1 MRRYTLL
8 VLITSGAMLLFVG
21 ILTSTM
27 TLFYMSTVML
37 LMLLVMRIQAGL
49 ATKGLRFERVA
60 PGTIVA
66 GELIRMRIR
75 VWSSIRLRRPLLFI
89 EDDLPKDLLHPADT
103 RPLPVAP
110 DYEQAVETRYELRP
124 LKRGIY
130 RWSGIRVRST
140 DSLGIVTVSRRY
152 EASPME
158 LVVYPAQ
165 IPFGLDLVALSGW
178 GANQADQGRNRGTG
192 LEPRGV
198 REFRAGDSLRFVHWR
213 TTART
218 GQLQVKE
225 FETGFNTNLAI
236 LIQQTAGTEVGTGA
250 YTTLEAMCGHAA
262 YLADVMLQRGS
273 PIHLPNLEPPDVEMA
288 NSAEIR
294 YSQIARALAGARA
307 DRTEPFAFEVES
319 LIQRLLP
326 SMTVVLF
333 LSASEPGLAEAIR
346 RLSSHTS
353 VVALIYDVAQ
363 FQGAVSGRGILP
375 ATNADFLAE
384 IAAPTVAIRLMDNPY
399 ASETKAA

>member
-1 MRRYTLL
+1 M
-8 VLITSGAMLLFVG
+8 LITSGAMLLFVG
-21 ILTSTM
+21 VLTSTM

-37 LMLLVMRIQAGL
+37 LMLLAMRIQAGL

-66 GELIRMRIR
+66 GELIGMRIR

-89 EDDLPKDLLHPADT
+89 EDDLPKDLLHSADT

-130 RWSGIRVRST
+130 RWTGIRVRSS
-140 DSLGIVTVSRRY
+140 DSLGIVSVSRLY

-158 LVVYPAQ
+158 LIVYPAQ
-165 IPFGLDLVALSGW
+165 IPFGLDLVTLSGW
-178 GANQADQGRNRGTG
+178 GVNQADQGRNRGTG
-192 LEPRGV
+192 IEPRGV

-218 GQLQVKE
+218 AQLQVKE
-225 FETGFNTNLAI
+225 FETGFNTNLAL
-236 LIQQTAGTEVGTGA
+236 LIEQSLGSEAGAGA

-262 YLADVMLQRGS
+262 YLSDVMLQRGS
-273 PIHLPNLEPPDVEMA
+273 SIHLPNLEPRDFEMA

-294 YSQIARALAGARA
+294 YMQVAKALAGAKANRS
-307 DRTEPFAFEVES
+307 EPFAFEVES
-319 LIQRLLP
+319 LLERLMP

-333 LSASEPGLAEAIR
+333 ISAAEPRLADAIR
-346 RLSSHTS
+346 RLSSHAS
-353 VVALIYDVAQ
+353 VVALIYEANH
-363 FQGAVSGRGILP
+363 FPGATLGRGMRP
-375 ATNADFLAE
+375 ATDLDFLSA